1 VLIGLNL
8 RIPVASV
15 PPVIDEISDDLDLS
29 SAAAGLLT
37 SAPIL
42 CFGLLAPV
50 APAFARRLGGERV
63 LLVALVPILVGV
75 LIRAAPSVA
84 TLFAGTLL
92 AGAGVAVANVIV
104 PSVIKG
110 RYEGQEGVLTGVYV
124 AILGVGAA
132 FAAGL
137 TVPIAQA
144 LDAGWEAG
152 LAIWAIPAAVAT
164 AVVATAVLPE
174 HGAPTAGGGPG
185 DARVLLRD
193 GLAWQVTIYMGLQS
207 LLFYVG
213 LAWLPSILRDDG
225 YSATGAA
232 AYLALYV
239 LGGIPP
245 SLVVPVIATRIRDQR
260 LLAVGIAALEAAAL
274 AGLLAAPGGA
284 LIWVSFLAIAQGGAF
299 SLALTFFVLR
309 APDQERA
316 AELSAMAQAI
326 GYTLAAVGPFAFGAL
341 HDTTDGWDLPLAAL
355 LATTVPLLAAGV
367 AAGRPRTVRPRAP
380 LVQISSRCRGARRR
394 RRGSALPRS

>member
-1 VLIGLNL
+1 MFTGLNL

-50 APAFARRLGGERV
+50 APALARRLGGERV
-63 LLVALVPILVGV
+63 LLVALVPILAGV
-75 LIRAAPSVA
+75 LLRAGPSVTA
-84 TLFAGTLL
+84 LFAGTLL

-110 RYEGQEGVLTGVYV
+110 RFEGQEGVLTGVYV

-132 FAAGL
+132 LAAGL
-137 TVPIAQA
+137 TVPVAQA
-144 LDAGWEAG
+144 LDAGWETA

-164 AVVATAVLPE
+164 AVVAAAVLPQ
-174 HGAPTAGGGPG
+174 HRTVTARGGSG
-185 DARVLLRD
+185 DARALLGD
-193 GLAWQVTIYMGLQS
+193 ALAWQVTMYMGIQALV
-207 LLFYVG
+207 FYVG

-225 YSATGAA
+225 YSAAEAA
-232 AYLALYV
+232 GFLALYV
-239 LGGIPP
+239 LGGIPA
-245 SLVVPVIATRIRDQR
+245 SLAAPVLATRVGDQR
-260 LLAVGIAALEAAAL
+260 LLAAAVAALEAVAL
-274 AGLLAAPGGA
+274 AGLLLAPGA
-284 LIWVSFLAIAQGGAF
+284 AVIWVSLFAISQGAAF

-309 APDQERA
+309 APDSDRA
-316 AELSAMAQAI
+316 AELSGMAQAV

-341 HDTTDGWDLPLAAL
+341 HDATDGWDLPLAAL
-355 LATTVPLLAAGV
+355 LAATVPLLAAGV

-394 RRGSALPRS
+394 R